1 MSICVTIFIHKFCNK
16 GDKYITERLKLVK
29 TDGFAHRF
37 LSHGFTVIHQYFY
50 SFHWLAL
57 DGRLIS
63 FDFPTSQPLFHIV
76 SPFAHRIHFS
86 ICIWGASST
95 FFVGVQ
101 IFFLWSGAVDFG
113 YTHLTLSFEKA
124 GLRSAN
130 PFTIILLYLL
140 NFLWLP
146 YFLKIW
152 WAAFHPRLPCVLL
165 KSRWSK
171 PQYHLRT
178 PQWLQPPTV
187 AWW

>member
-124 GLRSAN
+124 ISQLFYSTYLTSFDYLIFLRYDGLHFI
-130 PFTIILLYLL
+130 PDYLV
-140 NFLWLP
+140 
-146 YFLKIW
+146 Y
-152 WAAFHPRLPCVLL
+152 C
-165 KSRWSK
+165 
-171 PQYHLRT
+171 
-178 PQWLQPPTV
+178 
-187 AWW
+187 